1 MIMPDARDSPSFLSS
16 DGAEAVG
23 PDDFARLVDEHYQ
36 PAYRFAASLSGNHN
50 DACDLTQQ
58 AFLIARS
65 KGHQLR
71 DRAKAKQWLFTIL
84 HREFLGMRRRATAHP
99 QSSLEFVEHELPLIT
114 VDHATSIDAKDA
126 LAVLQTLEENFRA
139 PVALF
144 YMEQLSYKEIA
155 AVLEIPI
162 GTVMSRL
169 ARGKQMLRTRLGQRR
184 VEDGQKIWSLGQSA
198 TGGLKDG

>member
-1 MIMPDARDSPSFLSS
+1 MSEPRDWPSFSS
-16 DGAEAVG
+16 VDGREAVG
-23 PDDFARLVDEHYQ
+23 TDDFARFVDAHYQ
-36 PAYRFAASLSGNHN
+36 PAYRFALSLSGNYN

-71 DRAKAKQWLFTIL
+71 DSTKAKQWLFTIL
-84 HREFLGMRRRATAHP
+84 HREFLGTRRRAIAHP
-99 QSSLEFVEHELPLIT
+99 QSSLEFVEDELPLIS
-114 VDHATSIDAKDA
+114 VDHAVSIDAKGA
-126 LAVLQTLEENFRA
+126 LAVLQTLEINFKA
-139 PVALF
+139 PLALF

-169 ARGKQMLRTRLGQRR
+169 ARGKQMLRARLGERRMEDQR
-184 VEDGQKIWSLGQSA
+184 KILPLDQSA
-198 TGGLKDG
+198 KRGPRDG

>member
-1 MIMPDARDSPSFLSS
+1 MPEARDTPSFSSS
-16 DGAEAVG
+16 DGSVVG
-23 PDDFARLVDEHYQ
+23 GDAFARLVDEHYQ
-36 PAYRFAASLSGNHN
+36 PAYRFAYSLSGNHN

-71 DRAKAKQWLFTIL
+71 DNAKAKQWLFTIL

-114 VDHATSIDAKDA
+114 VDHAASIDAKEA
-126 LAVLQTLEENFRA
+126 LAVLQTLEENFKA

-155 AVLEIPI
+155 AVLEVPI

-169 ARGKQMLRTRLGQRR
+169 ARGKQMLRVRLGQRR
-184 VEDGQKIWSLGQSA
+184 VEDEHKILPLGQSA
-198 TGGLKDG
+198 GGQKDG